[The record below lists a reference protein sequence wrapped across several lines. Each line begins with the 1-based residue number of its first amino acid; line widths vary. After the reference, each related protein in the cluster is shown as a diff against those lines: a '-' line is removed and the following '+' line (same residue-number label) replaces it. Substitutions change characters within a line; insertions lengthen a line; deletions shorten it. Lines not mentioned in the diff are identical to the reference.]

1 MKSNF
6 NYKYNNILEQLQKQQ
21 YCILLFLN
29 TFNKC

>member
-6 NYKYNNILEQLQKQQ
+6 NYKYNNILEQLKKQQ
-21 YCILLFLN
+21 YCFLLFLN